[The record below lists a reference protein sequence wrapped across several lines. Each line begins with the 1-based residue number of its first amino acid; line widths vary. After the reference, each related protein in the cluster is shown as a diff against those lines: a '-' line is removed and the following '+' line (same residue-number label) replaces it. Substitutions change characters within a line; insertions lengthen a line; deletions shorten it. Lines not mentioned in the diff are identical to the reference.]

1 MLPSLLSASRAACVV
16 FNCFG
21 HVIIIR
27 TTCRY
32 LWLPCG
38 AQTEVLPLVVL
49 DAEQKLSLFRV
60 TLKDGGGV
68 EALLVD
74 SASLQEVQQKAGLK
88 GGTGECVLCVCMCMC
103 VLCVCMCVCACA
115 RVCVRRCV
123 RVCVVFVLC
132 AVCVCCVYA
141 VLCVCVLLQHPSVYC
156 AITNPSV

>member
-1 MLPSLLSASRAACVV
+1 MLPSLLSASRAACEV
-16 FNCFG
+16 FNCFD
-21 HVIIIR
+21 HVITFC

-115 RVCVRRCV
+115 RVCACV
-123 RVCVVFVLC
+123 G
-132 AVCVCCVYA
+132 VCVCVLCLCC
-141 VLCVCVLLQHPSVYC
+141 VLCVCVVCMLCCVCVCCCNTHQCIVL
-156 AITNPSV
+156 